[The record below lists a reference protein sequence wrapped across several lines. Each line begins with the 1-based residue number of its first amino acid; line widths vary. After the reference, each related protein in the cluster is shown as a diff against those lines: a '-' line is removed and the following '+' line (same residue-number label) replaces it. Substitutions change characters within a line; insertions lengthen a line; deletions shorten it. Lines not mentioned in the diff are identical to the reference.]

1 MNRRAAEVG
10 EAKIAV
16 VGAGYVG
23 TSIVNQL
30 VRAPAMRPALVV
42 NRTPDRAIEA
52 YKLAGFSADDVVVSN
67 NVGEL
72 ADAINAGKP
81 AYTESYEPVASLPI
95 DIMVEAT
102 GALDYGARAILA
114 SLDAG
119 QDVVSF
125 NAEIDGLLA
134 YTFHER
140 AKASGAVYSIADGD
154 QPGVILRVMQDIA
167 GWGFHPTV
175 ALNCKR
181 HLNVHQTPDSGAAF
195 SERDKTSAIMT
206 TSFGDGTKM
215 QVEMAVV
222 ANATGM
228 IPDVRGM
235 HGIRTMVEKAAVD
248 IPAAITSAKMDGPG
262 VVDFTH
268 EGDFAA
274 GIGVVARHE
283 THDLIETPMRFY
295 KMGDGP
301 DYFFFRPFHLV
312 HLELPLTLADV
323 ILDHEPLAT
332 VDAPHVSEV
341 VAMAKKDLTP
351 GEELDCIGGFTAY
364 GLVDTAQNAAG
375 YLPIGLV
382 QYAKVTGAMSQDDPI
397 SLDNV
402 ELDESVDVVKL
413 WRAQLEMS

>member
-1 MNRRAAEVG
+1 MKRRAEAQG
-10 EAKIAV
+10 EASIAV
-16 VGAGYVG
+16 IGAGYVG

-42 NRTPDRAIEA
+42 NRTADRAIAA
-52 YKLAGFSADDVVVSN
+52 YELAGFASGDVVASN
-67 NVGEL
+67 DVGTL

-81 AYTESYEPVASLPI
+81 AFTESFEMIAELPI
-95 DIMVEAT
+95 DIAVEAT
-102 GALDYGARAILA
+102 GALDYGARAILS

-119 QDVVSF
+119 QHVVSF

-140 AKASGAVYSIADGD
+140 AKANGVVYTIADGD
-154 QPGVILRVMQDIA
+154 QPGVILRLKQDLE
-167 GWGFHPTV
+167 GMGFHPTI

-181 HLNVHQTPDSGAAF
+181 HLDVHQSPDTGAAY

-215 QVEMAVV
+215 QVEMACV

-228 IPDVRGM
+228 VPDVRGM
-235 HGIRTMVEKAAVD
+235 HGIQTMVEKAAVD
-248 IPAAITSAKMDGPG
+248 IPNAITASKQDSTG

-268 EGDFAA
+268 QGDFAA
-274 GIGVVARHE
+274 GIGIVARHE
-283 THDLIETPMRFY
+283 RHSLVETPMRFY

-301 DYFFFRPFHLV
+301 DYFFFRPYHLV

-323 ILDHEPLAT
+323 IMDGEPLAT
-332 VDAPHVSEV
+332 VDSPHVAEV
-341 VAMAKKDLTP
+341 VAMAKKDL
-351 GEELDCIGGFTAY
+351 GDAEQLDCIGGFSAY
-364 GLVDTAQNAAG
+364 GHIDTTANAAG

-382 QYAKVTGAMSQDDPI
+382 QFAKTTAAIAQDEPI
-397 SLDNV
+397 SLDKV
-402 ELDESVDVVKL
+402 ELDGSVDVVKL

>member
-1 MNRRAAEVG
+1 MQRQAEQVG
-10 EAKIAV
+10 ESKIAV
-16 VGAGYVG
+16 IGAGYVG

-42 NRTPDRAIEA
+42 NRTADRAVAA
-52 YKLAGFSADDVVVSN
+52 YELAGFRADDVVMSED
-67 NVGEL
+67 VGEL

-81 AYTESYEPVASLPI
+81 AFTTSYEPIAELPI
-95 DIMVEAT
+95 DIAVEAT

-140 AKASGAVYSIADGD
+140 ARANNVVYTIADGD
-154 QPGVILRVMQDIA
+154 QPGVILRLRQDI
-167 GWGFHPTV
+167 GGMGFTPTV

-181 HLNVHQTPDSGAAF
+181 HLNVHQSPDSGAAY

-215 QVEMAVV
+215 QVEMACV

-235 HGIRTMVEKAAVD
+235 HGIKTMVEKAAVD
-248 IPAAITSAKMDGPG
+248 IPAAITASKQDSPG

-274 GIGVVARHE
+274 GVGIVARHDN
-283 THDLIETPMRFY
+283 HSLIETPMRFY

-301 DYFFFRPFHLV
+301 DYFFFRPYHLV

-323 ILDHEPLAT
+323 ILDREPLAT
-332 VDAPHVSEV
+332 VDAPHVAEV
-341 VAMAKKDLTP
+341 VAMAKKDLSP
-351 GEELDCIGGFTAY
+351 GEELDYIGGFTAY
-364 GLVDTAQNAAG
+364 GHVDTAENAAG
-375 YLPIGLV
+375 LLPVGLV
-382 QYAKVTGAMSQDDPI
+382 QYAKVTGEMAQDDPI
-397 SLDNV
+397 SLDKV
-402 ELDESVDVVKL
+402 ELEESVEVVKL